1 MQSILNAAFT
11 FGVGLMDST
20 EDMGPVCS
28 KNLHFGRTLDICLRT
43 FRTPVLLLNL
53 SSVAS

>member
-20 EDMGPVCS
+20 EDMGPVS
-28 KNLHFGRTLDICLRT
+28 
-43 FRTPVLLLNL
+43 
-53 SSVAS
+53 